1 MIRADKTSD
10 YDIWINNFAFTEKK
24 RDHVLSEIQKFSYKP
39 LISIVT
45 PVYNIEDV
53 WLEKCIQ
60 SVLAQTYTDWE
71 LCIVDDAST
80 RKGIRKALQQYSNS
94 DPRIKTK
101 YLAQNLHISGATNEA
116 LDMARGEFAAFL
128 DHDDELHPNALY
140 EIVNLLQSS
149 GDADIIYT
157 DNDMINTAGRRF
169 HPKFKPDWSPEL
181 LLSYM
186 YISHLLV
193 CRTSLVRESGG
204 FRKGYEGAQDHDL
217 ALRLSEKTER
227 IYHIP
232 RILYHARNLPQSV
245 SSSGDAKPYSL
256 LAGTK
261 AVQDAVNRRGI
272 HARVDRPDFA
282 VQAKYGIYKLNFTE
296 LREDKVAIIIPTRD
310 RLDLLKGCIESIE
323 AKTTYKSYDI
333 IIADDSSREE
343 ATLNYFNSVRH
354 KVINTGDGGPFNFSR
369 IINSAVR
376 QLDDDVEYIL
386 LLNNDTEVITGNW
399 IEEMLGLM
407 HSPEIGAVGAKLLY
421 KDNKIQHAGII
432 APLHEGLPGH
442 AFKTLDVSSPGYLF
456 YAKVVRNYSAVTAAC
471 MLTRRSY
478 FNQVGGFDEDNL
490 NEAYND
496 VDYCLKLSEK
506 GYRVVYTPYAAL
518 YHYEGGSR
526 GKSVPAK
533 NEYYFRKRWGH
544 INSDPYYNPNL
555 EGWLFQVNRQIRE
568 VLPVSRKIKILFIT
582 HNLNYEG
589 APLSLFNIVKG
600 LDRSKYEVL
609 VLSLKEGILRK
620 ACQEEGIEV
629 IVKDFK
635 VSLIRV
641 SDFRREINL
650 LMDMTRDFKSDLI
663 FCNTLDTFCG
673 LYLSQIMGV
682 PAIWCIRESV
692 DVKEYFRKM
701 CINNALVRLAVES
714 LNIPATVVFVSGTT
728 AKLFKSLNS
737 RRFKIIYNGLD
748 VGKIEAYK
756 ENHSKAEL
764 RREYSIPH
772 HLRVITIIGTTIPLK
787 GQHVFIQAAVELL
800 KGRDDLLFIIVGGRE
815 GDYLNELHEMIAKA
829 GVGGHV
835 RIVPVTPEVFPYYRL
850 SDIYVCASSEESF
863 PRVILEAMAF
873 QLPIVSTDVYG
884 IKEQIEDKIS
894 GLLVPPDDHRLLS
907 EKISLLL
914 DNEALA
920 NELAVNAHDRV
931 INRFSYDNM
940 MASYERCIRESIFSP
955 PNNHELDVSQGA
967 LSKMNETL
975 SIPVKSYIKTIQR
988 EGFIGGNKWAWQRL
1002 CKKLRIGVRWN
1013 TRSQ

>member
-1 MIRADKTSD
+1 MIRPDKISD
-10 YDIWINNFAFTEKK
+10 YDIWMNNFAFTEKK
-24 RDHVLSEIQKFSYKP
+24 RNHVLSEIERFSYKP
-39 LISIVT
+39 LISIAT
-45 PVYNIEDV
+45 PVYNIENI

-60 SVLAQTYTDWE
+60 SVLAQTYANWE

-80 RKGIRKALQQYSNS
+80 RKGIREVLQQYSKDDS
-94 DPRIKTK
+94 MIKTK
-101 YLAQNLHISGATNEA
+101 FLAGNLHISGATNEA
-116 LDMARGEFAAFL
+116 LDMAEGEFVAFL

-140 EIVNLLQSS
+140 EIVNILQSS
-149 GDADIIYT
+149 MDAGIIYT
-157 DNDMINTAGRRF
+157 DNDMINTDGRRF
-169 HPKFKPDWSPEL
+169 NPKFKPDWSPEL

-193 CRTSLVRESGG
+193 CRTSLVREAGG
-204 FRKGYEGAQDHDL
+204 FRKGFEGSQDHDL
-217 ALRLSEKTER
+217 VLRLSERTGR

-232 RILYHARNLPQSV
+232 KILYHARNLPQSV
-245 SSSGDAKPYSL
+245 SSSGDAKPYTFI
-256 LAGTK
+256 AGTK

-272 HARVDRPDFA
+272 HARVDRPEFA
-282 VQAKYGIYKLNFTE
+282 IQAKYGIYKLNFTE
-296 LREDKVAIIIPTRD
+296 QRKDKVAIIIPTRD
-310 RLDLLKGCIESIE
+310 RLDLLKSCIESIE
-323 AKTTYKSYDI
+323 AKTTYKSYEI

-343 ATLNYFNSVRH
+343 ATLNYFKSVRH
-354 KVINTGDGGPFNFSR
+354 KIINTGDEGPFNFSR

-386 LLNNDTEVITGNW
+386 LLNNDTEVITDNW

-407 HSPEIGAVGAKLLY
+407 QSPEIGAVGAKLLY

-442 AFKTLDVSSPGYLF
+442 AFKTLDDSSLGYLF
-456 YAKVVRNYSAVTAAC
+456 YARVVRNYSAVTAAC

-478 FNQVGGFDEDNL
+478 FNQVGGFDEDHL

-496 VDYCLKLSEK
+496 VDYCLKLREK

-544 INSDPYYNPNL
+544 IVSDPYYNPNV
-555 EGWLFQVNRQIRE
+555 EGWLFQVNRQIKE
-568 VLPVSRKIKILFIT
+568 VLPISRKIKILFMT

-609 VLSLKEGILRK
+609 VLSLKEGILRE
-620 ACQEEGIEV
+620 AYQEEGIEV
-629 IVKDFK
+629 VIKEFK
-635 VSLIRV
+635 VSLISV
-641 SDFRREINL
+641 SDFRREINSL
-650 LMDMTRDFKSDLI
+650 LEMVRDYKSDLI
-663 FCNTLDTFCG
+663 FCNTLDTFYG
-673 LYLSQIMGV
+673 LYLSQVMGV

-692 DVKEYFRKM
+692 DVKDYFRKM
-701 CINNALVRLAVES
+701 CINRALVRLAVES

-728 AKLFKSLNS
+728 ANLFKDLNNG
-737 RRFKIIYNGLD
+737 RFKIIYNGLD

-756 ENHSKAEL
+756 KNHSKAEL
-764 RREYSIPH
+764 RREYSIPD
-772 HLRVITIIGTTIPLK
+772 HLRVITIIGMTIPRK

-815 GDYLNELHEMIAKA
+815 GDYLNGLKEMIAKA

-835 RIVPVTPEVFPYYRL
+835 RIVPETPEVFPYYML

-873 QLPIVSTDVYG
+873 QLPIVSTNVYG
-884 IKEQIEDKIS
+884 IKEQIEDKMS
-894 GLLVPPDDHRLLS
+894 GLLVPPGDHILLS
-907 EKISLLL
+907 EKIFLLL
-914 DNEALA
+914 DNEAFA
-920 NELAVNAHDRV
+920 NELALNAHYRV
-931 INRFSYDNM
+931 INKYTYNSM
-940 MASYERCIRESIFSP
+940 MASYERCFREGIFSP
-955 PNNHELDVSQGA
+955 TNNHEL
-967 LSKMNETL
+967 
-975 SIPVKSYIKTIQR
+975 
-988 EGFIGGNKWAWQRL
+988 
-1002 CKKLRIGVRWN
+1002 
-1013 TRSQ
+1013 